1 MRKNLITFNYGS
13 DGDTVVFICTVICYE
28 VIIIR
33 RKNFENPTSQ
43 VCAEVR
49 KIIESTLQD
58 ISEKSGSLFHTVK
71 SKFGR
76 YKFAFDCPDRSP
88 DHPKEGHLCLLECGH
103 ADPHIMTC
111 EKEKN
116 VQDLQAK
123 HRVWFGHVST

>member
-58 ISEKSGSLFHTVK
+58 KYLKSQVHYFTL
-71 SKFGR
+71 
-76 YKFAFDCPDRSP
+76 
-88 DHPKEGHLCLLECGH
+88 
-103 ADPHIMTC
+103 
-111 EKEKN
+111 
-116 VQDLQAK
+116 
-123 HRVWFGHVST
+123 